1 MDALR
6 VTRGLGVS
14 SSGLVGVG
22 GGLFFTRGRVAGE
35 GVGVWEVREVRE
47 ERTEAAEGGCGRGFV
62 GGAIKLAEVVN
73 KEEEV
78 ERVGVGRVRGGEDT
92 FRPEM
97 V

>member
-35 GVGVWEVREVRE
+35 GVGVWEVRE